1 MTDDRKVLMILALAP
16 IPIVGSSI
24 LSYLAM
30 RLLGGLRRALG
41 LIVIGTAISV
51 AVASA
56 FAYLFS
62 HVLALYLIGLDVVA
76 AMAGVGLAY
85 KLSSPKVKVTDY
97 YIEVEARTTSFGM
110 SGLEPDELF
119 VEAVHR
125 VYGFFNQH
133 YRNYLSE
140 AVNCPV
146 KTKVIVSEGG
156 KEMKVVKK
164 CRSFSVT
171 VALNKGVVT
180 VSLTVP
186 Y

>member
-1 MTDDRKVLMILALAP
+1 MADDKKVLMILALAP

-41 LIVIGTAISV
+41 LIIMGTAISV
-51 AVASA
+51 TVASL
-56 FAYLFS
+56 FAYLFN
-62 HVLALYLIGLDVVA
+62 HTFVLFLIGLDMA
-76 AMAGVGLAY
+76 ATLVGVGLAY
-85 KLSSPKVKVTDY
+85 KLSSPRVKVTDY
-97 YIEVEARTTSFGM
+97 YIEVEARTTSLGM
-110 SGLEPDELF
+110 NGLEPDELF

-140 AVNCPV
+140 AVNCPARS
-146 KTKVIVSEGG
+146 KVIVGEGG
-156 KEMKVVKK
+156 KEIKVVKK
-164 CRSFSVT
+164 CRSFSVS

>member
-51 AVASA
+51 AVASS
-56 FAYLFS
+56 FAYLFN
-62 HVLALYLIGLDVVA
+62 HLFALYLIGLDVA
-76 AMAGVGLAY
+76 ATLAGMAVAY

-110 SGLEPDELF
+110 RDLSPDELF

-133 YRNYLSE
+133 YRTYLSE
-140 AVNCPV
+140 AVSCPV
-146 KTKVIVSEGG
+146 KVKVVVAEGN
-156 KEMKVVKK
+156 KEMKVIKR
-164 CRSFSVT
+164 CRSFSVS